1 MSDRE
6 VIENFGGLG
15 LELMISSQSSNTT
28 CCAFVET
35 TPPGAGPPPHKHVR
49 EEEIF
54 TVLKGEYEFYQDG
67 AWNPMIACVLVL
79 SYRNTY
85 HAFRNIGQS
94 TARILLMTNGGG
106 IDDYFRSISRLRI
119 PDGIN
124 LLREI
129 SSHYGYFYLPHSE

>member
-6 VIENFGGLG
+6 VIEIFGGLR
-15 LELMISSQSSNTT
+15 LEVMISSQSSNNT

-54 TVLKGEYEFYQDG
+54 TVLEGEYEFYQDG
-67 AWNPMIACVLVL
+67 AWNPMIVGVPVL
-79 SYRNTY
+79 SPRNTY
-85 HAFRNIGQS
+85 HAFRNIGRS

-119 PDGIN
+119 PDDLD
-124 LLREI
+124 LLKEI
-129 SSHYGYFYLPHSE
+129 SSHYGYFYQSHSE